1 MACNVI
7 ALVVQFR
14 AGSTVER
21 GKSIKM
27 QKHCGRVTQ
36 NYNLVPKKNL
46 NAGWVDH
53 SVMISILSKQKSEI
67 TTAHKE
73 RERKKLTDANRIH
86 TKLNQIDYMRYL
98 TDSMIVIRDD

>member
-1 MACNVI
+1 MNEENLSKCKNI
-7 ALVVQFR
+7 AE
-14 AGSTVER
+14 G
-21 GKSIKM
+21 I
-27 QKHCGRVTQ
+27 TQ

-67 TTAHKE
+67 TTAHEE
-73 RERKKLTDANRIH
+73 RERKLTDANRIH
-86 TKLNQIDYMRYL
+86 TKLNLIDYMRYL